1 MPAENAAA
9 QPHAASQP
17 RSELQPRDDRQSR
30 GDLAQLRRLARFLIP
45 YRRQLLLAMLALA
58 TASACVLALGQ
69 GLRGVIDSGF
79 GSGDPAHLN
88 AALAAFVL
96 IALVL
101 AVATWLRFYF
111 MMSTGERMVADLRR
125 AVYAQVLSLSP
136 GFFDETRTGEIISRL
151 TNDST
156 QLQQVIGF
164 GFSMF
169 LRNLLMMAGAVLL
182 LVLSSPKLALL
193 ILLGIPATLVPI
205 LLVGRRVRRLSRD
218 NQDRVADVSS
228 QVDESVHEI
237 RTVQAWGHEA
247 ADQAAFG
254 RATDAAC
261 AAGVLRVR
269 VKAWLIAIVMLI
281 GFCAVGVILWIGGQ
295 DVLAGRMSAGE
306 LSAFVFYAVLVA
318 TSSATVS
325 EVWGEI
331 QRAAGATERL
341 MDLLDTQPGL
351 QPHLPLQS
359 LVASSQSA
367 PQSASQSGQRGAR
380 GELVFEQVSF
390 SYPTR
395 PEVKALEGLSL
406 RVRPGERVALVGPSG
421 AGKSTLFALLLR
433 FYDPQA
439 GRVLLDGVDLAHCL
453 AQQVRSAFALV
464 PQDPVIFAAS
474 VRDNLRYGCLQA
486 SDAQVLAACEA
497 AHAMEFIQRL
507 PQGLDTQLGERGVKL
522 SGGQRQRLS
531 IARAILADRPVLLLD
546 EATSSL
552 DAESER
558 QVAMALEQLSRGR
571 TTLVIAHRLATVRN
585 ADRILVL
592 ERGAVHAQGTHAQLM
607 QEDGLYAQLARL
619 QFLDGR

>member
-1 MPAENAAA
+1 
-9 QPHAASQP
+9 
-17 RSELQPRDDRQSR
+17 
-30 GDLAQLRRLARFLIP
+30 
-45 YRRQLLLAMLALA
+45 MLALT

-111 MMSTGERMVADLRR
+111 MMSTGERVVADLRR

-351 QPHLPLQS
+351 QPRLPLQS
-359 LVASSQSA
+359 LVPS
-367 PQSASQSGQRGAR
+367 PQSAHGGAR

>member
-1 MPAENAAA
+1 MSTERVSNQSAAA
-9 QPHAASQP
+9 
-17 RSELQPRDDRQSR
+17 QSR

-45 YRRQLLLAMLALA
+45 YRRQLLLAMLALT

-111 MMSTGERMVADLRR
+111 MMSTGERVVADLRR

-351 QPHLPLQS
+351 QPRLPLQS
-359 LVASSQSA
+359 LVPS
-367 PQSASQSGQRGAR
+367 PQSAHGGAR